1 MYMYY
6 LIDKVLLHPMNLFN
20 GLGSGRCTRP
30 VDDSCGSP
38 YKFDPVGG
46 SIDNHSDDKLM
57 IRIS

>member
-1 MYMYY
+1 MYY
-6 LIDKVLLHPMNLFN
+6 LIDKVLLHPILLFN

-46 SIDNHSDDKLM
+46 SIDNHSDDKL
-57 IRIS
+57 IS